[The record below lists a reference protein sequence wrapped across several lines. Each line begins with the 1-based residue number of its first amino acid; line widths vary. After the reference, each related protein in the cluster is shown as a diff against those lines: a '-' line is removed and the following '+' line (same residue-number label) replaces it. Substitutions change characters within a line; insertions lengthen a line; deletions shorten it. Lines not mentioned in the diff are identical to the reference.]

1 MIIYSSD
8 KDGFCSDILQ
18 GSIED
23 KIHTL
28 MQQRGLHRVGASE
41 VRSWENSLKYMHLVM
56 EGSRIPGSAG
66 ISIEYHIPNSGKR
79 IDFIISGKDKD
90 EKESVVI
97 IELKQWQEAKK
108 TDKPS
113 IVTTRFL
120 HGEREVP
127 HPSYQAWSYSR
138 LLEDFNETVQE
149 NEISILPCAFL
160 HNYPN
165 DGVINDTFYREDI
178 EKAPLFLKND
188 ILKLREFVEKWVRFG
203 DDSNL
208 LYRIDNGKIRP
219 SKSLAN
225 HMVSLLKGNKEFT
238 LIDEQKVVYESIL
251 SLVGKSKAKSKDVII
266 VEGGPGTGKT
276 VLAVNLLVEIL
287 NRGKLC
293 QYVTKNAAPRAVYEA
308 KLAGH
313 MKKSQISNLF
323 IGSGSFTE
331 ASENTFDA
339 LLVDEAHRLNEKS
352 GLFNNLGEN
361 QIKELITAA
370 KVSVFFIDEDQRVT
384 LKDIGRKDEI
394 KRWAKF
400 HGASVHEM
408 ELTSQ
413 FRCNGADGYLAWLD
427 HTLGVR
433 ETANQNMDGVD
444 YDFQV
449 FDSPRDLFK
458 TIIERNKVSNRARIV
473 AGYCWDWKSKKD
485 SAEYDIEIPE
495 HRFKMKWNL
504 ASYASLWILDPNSVT
519 EAGCIHTSQGLELD
533 YIGVIVGPDLLVR
546 NGLVVTVP
554 EGRSKMD
561 QSIKGYKSLSKK
573 NPEQASKLVDGI
585 IRNTY
590 RALMTRGMKGCY
602 IFCTDPETNA
612 YFKECLGASVPQKY
626 TSNRGMLKVA
636 DAAKKYRPKK
646 KVSR

>member
-8 KDGFCSDILQ
+8 KVGFCSDILQ

-23 KIHTL
+23 KIHKL

-149 NEISILPCAFL
+149 DEISIRPCAFL

-188 ILKLREFVEKWVRFG
+188 ILKLREFVERWVRFG

-251 SLVGKSKAKSKDVII
+251 SLVGKSREKSKDVII

-352 GLFNNLGEN
+352 GLFSNLGEN

-384 LKDIGRKDEI
+384 LKDIGRKEEI
-394 KRWAKF
+394 VRWAMF
-400 HGASVHEM
+400 HGANVHEM

-427 HTLGVR
+427 NTLGVR
-433 ETANQNMDGVD
+433 ETANQSMDGVD

-449 FDSPRDLFK
+449 FDSPKDLYN
-458 TIIERNKVSNRARIV
+458 TIFERNKVSNRARMV

-485 SAEYDIEIPE
+485 SEGYDIEIPE

-504 ASYASLWILDPNSVT
+504 ASYASLWIIDPNSVT

-612 YFKECLGASVPQKY
+612 YFKECLGGAVSQKY
-626 TSNRGMLKVA
+626 TSNRGMSKVA